1 MRIASETLAKRTADL
16 LQHFALPRL
25 GPLLALQRRPR
36 LAPREGEQHEAQR
49 IVREAADL
57 DAERIEDGLG
67 RDVGF
72 IGHDAGS

>member
-1 MRIASETLAKRTADL
+1 MRIASETLASERPISASTSRCHAS
-16 LQHFALPRL
+16 